1 MKKLIKIITIVGVIA
16 VVMGIACTVV
26 GVSRGGSKNF
36 KEEIG
41 KTFAKTK
48 VKFDKKNTKGMTKL
62 QNNSDTIDMLSVNNL
77 RLDLSTASYDIEEW
91 DKEQIGFSYDAD
103 IMEVYYLNEGDSL
116 NVLIQYKK
124 KWKKGER
131 DVTVYLPRGKSYSN
145 FNYSLSA
152 GEADIEN
159 ISAVYA
165 TINNDAG
172 STSIDSLQ
180 SASTDITVNMGELS
194 IDNLSTDT
202 MNTDISMGDFDVEGQ
217 INGAAKIDCSMGDV
231 SMTLNDGPEA
241 YNYQWDINMADL
253 YVENCIDK
261 SDFSSDGNK
270 DNGAEKMISIE
281 CDMGSVEID

>member
-62 QNNSDTIDMLSVNNL
+62 QNNSDAIDMLSVNNL

>member
-1 MKKLIKIITIVGVIA
+1 MKKLIKIMTIVGVVTVIIGITFT
-16 VVMGIACTVV
+16 VTGIA
-26 GVSRGGSKNF
+26 RGGSNLV
-36 KEEIG
+36 KEEMG

-231 SMTLNDGPEA
+231 SMTLNDGPSA

>member
-231 SMTLNDGPEA
+231 SMTLNDGTSA

>member
-1 MKKLIKIITIVGVIA
+1 MIHV
-16 VVMGIACTVV
+16 
-26 GVSRGGSKNF
+26 
-36 KEEIG
+36 
-41 KTFAKTK
+41 
-48 VKFDKKNTKGMTKL
+48 
-62 QNNSDTIDMLSVNNL
+62 
-77 RLDLSTASYDIEEW
+77 EEW

-124 KWKKGER
+124 KWKKGAQ
-131 DVTVYLPRGKSYSN
+131 DVTVYLPGGKSYGN
-145 FNYSLSA
+145 FNLSLSA

-159 ISAVYA
+159 MSAVYT
-165 TINNDAG
+165 TITSSAG
-172 STSIDSLQ
+172 SI
-180 SASTDITVNMGELS
+180 S
-194 IDNLSTDT
+194 IDNLQSSSADVELNMGEISIDSITTDT
-202 MNTDISMGDFDVEGQ
+202 LNTNISMGDFDIEGQ
-217 INGAAKIDCSMGDV
+217 INDSAKISCSMGNV
-231 SMTLNDGPEA
+231 TMTLNDGPGA

>member
-1 MKKLIKIITIVGVIA
+1 MKKFIKIITIVGVIA

-48 VKFDKKNTKGMTKL
+48 VRFDKKNTKGMTKL

-91 DKEQIGFSYDAD
+91 DKEKIGFAYNAD
-103 IMEVYYLNEGDSL
+103 KIEVYYLNEGDSL
-116 NVLIQYKK
+116 NVVIQYKK
-124 KWKKGER
+124 KWKKGTE

-194 IDNLSTDT
+194 IDNISTDT
-202 MNTDISMGDFDVEGQ
+202 LNTDIAMGDFDVEGQ

-253 YVENCIDK
+253 YVEDFIDK
-261 SDFSSDGNK
+261 SDFSNEGNK
-270 DNGAEKMISIE
+270 DNGMEKSISIE
-281 CDMGSVEID
+281 CEMGSVEID

>member
-1 MKKLIKIITIVGVIA
+1 MKKLIKIMTIVGVVTVIIGITFT
-16 VVMGIACTVV
+16 VTGIA
-26 GVSRGGSKNF
+26 RGGSNLV
-36 KEEIG
+36 KEEMG
-41 KTFAKTK
+41 KTFAKVKAK
-48 VKFDKKNTKGMTKL
+48 VEKSDTTGMTKL

-124 KWKKGER
+124 KWKKGEQ

-202 MNTDISMGDFDVEGQ
+202 MNTDISMGDLDIEGV
-217 INGAAKIDCSMGDV
+217 INGAAKIVCSMGNAE
-231 SMTLNDGPEA
+231 MTLNDGTSA

>member
-1 MKKLIKIITIVGVIA
+1 MKKLIKITA
-16 VVMGIACTVV
+16 VVGAIIVVLGIVCIVA
-26 GVSRGGSKNF
+26 GISKGGSNIV

-41 KTFAKTK
+41 KTFAKAK
-48 VKFDKKNTKGMTKL
+48 VKIEKNDTTGMTKL

-77 RLDLSTASYDIEEW
+77 RLDLSIASYDIEEW

-202 MNTDISMGDFDVEGQ
+202 MNTDISMGDFDVKGQ

>member
-1 MKKLIKIITIVGVIA
+1 
-16 VVMGIACTVV
+16 
-26 GVSRGGSKNF
+26 
-36 KEEIG
+36 
-41 KTFAKTK
+41 
-48 VKFDKKNTKGMTKL
+48 
-62 QNNSDTIDMLSVNNL
+62 
-77 RLDLSTASYDIEEW
+77 
-91 DKEQIGFSYDAD
+91 
-103 IMEVYYLNEGDSL
+103 MEVYYLNEGDSL

-194 IDNLSTDT
+194 IDNISTDT
-202 MNTDISMGDFDVEGQ
+202 LNTDISMGDLDIEGV

-231 SMTLNDGPEA
+231 SMTLNDGSEA